1 MIEIIMEIS
10 VYLISAIV
18 LGFLFG
24 WFITKASWK
33 ERCEKEIEK
42 FKALHLK
49 DKQENVTSRESS
61 IIEEEK
67 ISILKRLHEKEVE
80 AFLVERTDIIQKY
93 KELLVKIEE
102 IKKSQLP

>member
-10 VYLISAIV
+10 VYLILAIV

-49 DKQENVTSRESS
+49 DKQENVTSRESYL
-61 IIEEEK
+61 EEEK
-67 ISILKRLHEKEVE
+67 ISVLKRLHEKEVE

>member
-10 VYLISAIV
+10 LYLILAIV

-42 FKALHLK
+42 FKELYLK
-49 DKQENVTSRESS
+49 DKQESVTNREPYR
-61 IIEEEK
+61 EEEE
-67 ISILKRLHEKEVE
+67 ISVLKRLHEKEVE

>member
-10 VYLISAIV
+10 VYLILAIV

-49 DKQENVTSRESS
+49 DKQENVTSREPY
-61 IIEEEK
+61 IEEEK
-67 ISILKRLHEKEVE
+67 LSVLKRLHEKEVE
-80 AFLVERTDIIQKY
+80 AFLAERTDIIQKY